1 MRIGC
6 HVSIAGG
13 IEKSVHRAEKL
24 GINTMQIFSKNSRT
38 WQEKTYSKSEI
49 SNFQKALRKTDIYP
63 IFIHASYL
71 INLASPEEKIHSRS
85 IEAFIEE
92 MKRADHLLVNTGTL
106 FLIVHPG
113 AHRGAGE
120 AYGLERVIKAFQI
133 ILKKSSSLK
142 LSTMILLE
150 NTSGMGSSLGYNF
163 NQLNYIMEKVGLPD
177 KMGICFDTC
186 HAFAAGYNLAEQK
199 GIEDTLTEMERAI
212 GIDRLKVLHLNDSK
226 YDLNSRKDRHTHIG
240 EGFIGLEGFRIL
252 VNHKLLKKLPFILE
266 TPKKSD
272 EDDRRNIS
280 VVRELRE

>member
-13 IEKSVHRAEKL
+13 VEKSVHRAKKL

-38 WQEKTYSKSEI
+38 WQEKTYCKSEI
-49 SNFQKALRKTDIYP
+49 FNFQKVLRKTDIYP

-85 IEAFIEE
+85 IEAFLEE
-92 MKRADHLLVNTGTL
+92 MKRADQLLANTGTP

-120 AYGLERVIKAFQI
+120 VYGLERIIKAFQI
-133 ILKKSSSLK
+133 ILKESSALK
-142 LSTMILLE
+142 LSTMVLLE

-163 NQLNYIMEKVGLPD
+163 SQLSYIMERVGYKD
-177 KMGICFDTC
+177 KIGICFDTC
-186 HAFAAGYNLAEQK
+186 HAFAAGYNLAEER
-199 GIEDTLTEMERAI
+199 GIEDTLTEMDRII
-212 GIDRLKVLHLNDSK
+212 GLDRLKVIHLNDSK
-226 YDLNSRKDRHTHIG
+226 HYLNSRKDRHTHIG

-252 VNHKLLKKLPFILE
+252 INHRLVKDLPFILE

-280 VVRELRE
+280 IVRELRK

>member
-13 IEKSVHRAEKL
+13 IETSVHRAEKL

-38 WQEKTYSKSEI
+38 WQEKVYSKSEI
-49 SNFQKALRKTDIYP
+49 ANFQKDLQKTDIHP
-63 IFIHASYL
+63 VFIHASYL
-71 INLASPEEKIHSRS
+71 VNLASPEEKVHSRS
-85 IEAFIEE
+85 IAAFLEE
-92 MKRADHLLVNTGTL
+92 MKRADQLLANSGTP

-120 AYGLERVIKAFQI
+120 GYGLERVSKAFQI
-133 ILKKSSSLK
+133 ILKESSALK
-142 LSTMILLE
+142 LSTVILLE

-163 NQLNYIMEKVGLPD
+163 SQLSYIMERVGQPEHI
-177 KMGICFDTC
+177 GVCFDTC

-199 GIEDTLTEMERAI
+199 GIEDTLAEIDRVI
-212 GIDRLKVLHLNDSK
+212 GLGRLKVIHINDSK
-226 YDLNSRKDRHTHIG
+226 YELNSRKDRHTHIG

-252 VNHKLLKKLPFILE
+252 VNHKSLKKLPFILE
-266 TPKKSD
+266 TPKNSD

-280 VVRELRE
+280 VVRKLRK